1 MTTQEKTTTTQVR
14 RQPAKVYAAKEKA
27 QAILSVWS
35 GRRKPSAVSKAM
47 GINWGILNMW
57 EKLAITGILKSLG
70 AEEQELTEQQGLSLG
85 SRLERLLASPE
96 KKEEPIVP
104 KEA

>member
-1 MTTQEKTTTTQVR
+1 MTTQEKTTTKVR
-14 RQPAKVYAAKEKA
+14 KQPRKVYAAKEKA

-47 GINWGILNMW
+47 GIPWAILNMW

-70 AEEQELTEQQGLSLG
+70 AEEQELTEQQGLCLG
-85 SRLERLLASPE
+85 NRLERLLALPE
-96 KKEEPIVP
+96 KKEEPIVA